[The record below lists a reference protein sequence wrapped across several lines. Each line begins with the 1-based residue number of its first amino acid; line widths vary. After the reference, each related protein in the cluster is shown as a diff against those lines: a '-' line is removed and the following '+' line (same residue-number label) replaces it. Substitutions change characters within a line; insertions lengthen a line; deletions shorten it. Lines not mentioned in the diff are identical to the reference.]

1 MANYG
6 SHPEDIAKHLE
17 DVKAETMSSEILLH
31 LAKAYKL
38 VLDLEETQEN
48 STYLRDRQLMIDA
61 IEKAWR
67 EALYVRASLP
77 PNLLEVPQDSPV
89 NISRMGVISENEENI
104 NNKRS
109 RRSDEGKDRRKT
121 NNGISKKK
129 RGARH
134 YTRRISRGTG

>member
-6 SHPEDIAKHLE
+6 SHPEDIAKYLG
-17 DVKAETMSSEILLH
+17 DVKPEIISSEILLH
-31 LAKAYKL
+31 LAKVYKL
-38 VLDLEETQEN
+38 VLDLEKTQEK
-48 STYLRDRQLMIDA
+48 STYLRERQLIIDA

-77 PNLLEVPQDSPV
+77 SNLLEIPQDSPV
-89 NISRMGVISENEENI
+89 NISRMGVISKNEENI
-104 NNKRS
+104 TNKRTKYS
-109 RRSDEGKDRRKT
+109 NEDKSRRKT

-134 YTRRISRGTG
+134 YTRRISRGAG